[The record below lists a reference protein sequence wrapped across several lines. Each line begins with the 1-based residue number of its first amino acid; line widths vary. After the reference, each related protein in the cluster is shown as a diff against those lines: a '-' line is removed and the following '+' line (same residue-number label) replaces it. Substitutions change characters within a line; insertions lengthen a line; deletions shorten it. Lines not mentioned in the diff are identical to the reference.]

1 MTDKSV
7 QSDLMVMAA
16 RKDKLKKFIVA
27 GAVKSYLNCQNR

>member
-16 RKDKLKKFIVA
+16 RKHKLIKFIVA
-27 GAVKSYLNCQNR
+27 GAMN